1 MINNNNYVVIQG
13 YMVNELDLHSNH
25 LLIYAI
31 IHSFSQTENQYYT
44 GGIQY
49 LIDWTNLT
57 KKTVIDILKN
67 LVERKLIYREEVDF
81 NKVRY
86 RTLHSWNG
94 GVEITP
100 TEVTKLHHSGVEITP
115 NNKTINNTN
124 NIEKKIN
131 KEKKQSKYGTY
142 GRVLLTDNEY
152 NRLVNEFGLEFI
164 EKQIMLLDEYI
175 ESNNNKNK
183 YCNFNLVLRKS
194 IREKWFD
201 RPFNK
206 TSQKQVNEPDW
217 LNGYVENFE
226 SGVEDL

>member
-13 YMVNELDLHSNH
+13 YMINELKLQSNH

-57 KKTVIDILKN
+57 KKTVIDILKD
-67 LVERKLIYREEVDF
+67 LVERKLIQREEVEF
-81 NKVRY
+81 NKIRY
-86 RTLHSWNG
+86 RALHSWNG

-100 TEVTKLHHSGVEITP
+100 TEVTKLHPSGVEITP
-115 NNKTINNTN
+115 NNKNINNIED

-131 KEKKQSKYGTY
+131 KEKKQNRYGTY
-142 GRVLLTDNEY
+142 GRVLLTEVEY
-152 NRLVNEFGLEFI
+152 NRLVNDFGLEFI
-164 EKQIMLLDEYI
+164 ENQIMLLDEYI

-183 YCNFNLVLRKS
+183 YSNFNLVLRKS
-194 IREKWFD
+194 IRDNWFK
-201 RPFNK
+201 NVK
-206 TSQKQVNEPDW
+206 TTSKNEDVSA
-217 LNGYVENFE
+217 YD
-226 SGVEDL
+226 DLF

>member
-1 MINNNNYVVIQG
+1 MIN
-13 YMVNELDLHSNH
+13 ELKLNSNH

-49 LIDWTNLT
+49 LMDWTNLS
-57 KKTVIDILKN
+57 KKTVIDILKS
-67 LVERKLIYREEVDF
+67 LVERKLIIREEFDF

-86 RTLHSWNG
+86 RTIHSWNS

-100 TEVTKLHHSGVEITP
+100 SVVTKLHQDGVEITP
-115 NNKTINNTN
+115 NNTNINNIN

-131 KEKKQSKYGTY
+131 KEKKYTKYGGY
-142 GRVLLTDNEY
+142 GRVLLTTEEY
-152 NRLVNEFGLEFI
+152 DRLCKDFDKEYI
-164 EKQIMLLDEYI
+164 DKQITLLDEYI

-201 RPFNK
+201 RQFNK
-206 TSQKQVNEPDW
+206 PIQKQTNEPDW
-217 LNGYVENFE
+217 LNSYVENFE
-226 SGVEDL
+226 NGVEDL